1 MKSAWAGGETSGG
14 RYCSVFKFRDGR
26 IASVHIYLDPHY
38 TGEDEARFRWGKN
51 RHW

>member
-26 IASVHIYLDPHY
+26 KPACTSTSIPTIRERINHDL
-38 TGEDEARFRWGKN
+38 GG
-51 RHW
+51 